1 MSILSVIKRIRQ
13 PFPRPA
19 PLSEAK
25 KRQMAAK
32 KKRLANMAQGK
43 RAQLKKPIKKSK
55 PTSTA
60 REKYIASKAI
70 KPKAKSKTIRS
81 PHKK

>member
-1 MSILSVIKRIRQ
+1 MSLLSLMRKKP
-13 PFPRPA
+13 PFRPA

-25 KRQMAAK
+25 KRQLAK
-32 KKRLANMAQGK
+32 ERAQGK